1 MAETAVGLEQAF
13 TEAVRSGE
21 VHDIFCTQDV
31 RSFARR
37 RGMDADAGEIEQ
49 LLERGAAPDC
59 SPRQASFRPLGNSLY
74 TLTDEAWGKLY

>member
-1 MAETAVGLEQAF
+1 MAETAVGLERAF
-13 TEAVRSGE
+13 TEAVKRGE

-37 RGMDADAGEIEQ
+37 RGMEADEGEIAH
-49 LLERGAAPDC
+49 LLERGAAPDR
-59 SPRQASFRPLGNSLY
+59 SPRRASFRALGNSLY